1 MSPLPYDGLISVD
14 FANADHIGAV
24 NAIIRGLSTRVSK
37 EAGYLIH
44 TSGDSI
50 LKYPDIERHSFGE
63 AATKVFDDIADI
75 EEIRSFPDYAPHRP
89 VEKIVFAAHESNGT
103 TLHSAIVC
111 PPTIVGEGRGP
122 GNRQSIQLPLLARIA
137 LDRKRALYVGPGEAY
152 LTSVHV
158 SDLSNLFLRLF
169 DAVAARPGSV
179 TWDKEGYYF
188 ANAEEH
194 RWGEV
199 SKHIAMEAHQQGLI
213 PTQDVASIPVEEANH
228 IHSMGA
234 ELLGGNSRQIAS
246 RARKLLGWS
255 PIGPSLVDT
264 IPELITGEA
273 KSLGLIRGHA
283 AKLTRDQ

>member
-1 MSPLPYDGLISVD
+1 M
-14 FANADHIGAV
+14 
-24 NAIIRGLSTRVSK
+24 
-37 EAGYLIH
+37 IH

-89 VEKIVFAAHESNGT
+89 VEKIVLAGHESNGT
-103 TLHSAIVC
+103 TLHTAIVC

-122 GNRQSIQLPLLARIA
+122 GNRQSIQLPLLARTA
-137 LDRKRALYVGPGEAY
+137 LKRKIALYVGPGEAY

-169 DAVAARPGSV
+169 DATVVRSDSV
-179 TWDKEGYYF
+179 TWDEEGYYF

-194 RWGEV
+194 RWGEI
-199 SKHIAMEAHQQGLI
+199 SKRIAVEAHQQGLI
-213 PTQDVASIPVEEANH
+213 PTQDVASITIDEANH
-228 IHSMGA
+228 IQSMGA
-234 ELLGGNSRQIAS
+234 ELLGGNSRQRAS
-246 RARKLLGWS
+246 RARKLLRWS
-255 PIGPSLVDT
+255 PIGPALVDT

-273 KSLGLIRGHA
+273 KSLGLIKGHA
-283 AKLTRDQ
+283 AKLTSER